1 VIRFAGQRLALGVLV
16 VAGVVV
22 LTFLIARVIPGDPA
36 VTYAGPRASK
46 AQLERTRH
54 QLGLDKSVA
63 VQLGDYVEGIA
74 TGDWGTSYHT
84 KRPVLDDLR
93 TVLPASIE
101 LVTAGLVLA
110 LLVGL
115 PLGLISARYH
125 GGAPDVLVRIASV
138 IGVSMPVFWAAL
150 ILQLVFA
157 QRLGWLPSAGQYDPN
172 LYYSSPLTSYVQM
185 PVVDALVTGN
195 IPVFQSAVSH
205 LILPAAVVA
214 LYPAGLV
221 ARMVRASVLDTLGE
235 SHIRMVRSLGF
246 GDRAIYG
253 RWALRPAMN
262 PVVQVA
268 ALVFAYSLA
277 NTFLVE
283 AVFDWPGL
291 GSYAANSLQSLDTP
305 AVVGVTLIVAI
316 VYVVLNLVV
325 DVAQAA
331 IDPRIRL
338 R

>member
-1 VIRFAGQRLALGVLV
+1 VIRFTAHRLALGVLV
-16 VAGVVV
+16 VVGVVV

-46 AQLERTRH
+46 AQLERTRR
-54 QLGLDKSVA
+54 QLGLEKPVV
-63 VQLGDYVEGIA
+63 VQLGDYLQGI
-74 TGDWGTSYHT
+74 GRGEWGTSYRT
-84 KRPVLDDLR
+84 KRPVLSDLR
-93 TVLPASIE
+93 RALPASIE
-101 LVTAGLVLA
+101 LVTAGLILA
-110 LLVGL
+110 LMIGL
-115 PLGLISARYH
+115 PLGLVSARYH
-125 GGAPDVLVRIASV
+125 GQAPDVLVRFISV
-138 IGVSMPVFWAAL
+138 IGVSLPVFWLAL

-157 QRLGWLPSAGQYDPN
+157 QRLGWLPSAGEYDPN
-172 LYYSSPLTSYVQM
+172 LYYTSPLTSYVQM
-185 PVVDALVTGN
+185 PLVDALLTGN
-195 IPVFQSAVSH
+195 IPVLESAFSH
-205 LILPAAVVA
+205 LILPALVVA
-214 LYPAGLV
+214 VYPAGLL

-246 GDRAIYG
+246 GDRAILG

-262 PVVQVA
+262 PVVQVT

-291 GSYAANSLQSLDTP
+291 GSYAANSLQALDTP

-316 VYVVLNLVV
+316 VYVVLNLIV
-325 DVAQAA
+325 DIAQAF
-331 IDPRIRL
+331 IDPRVRL

>member
-1 VIRFAGQRLALGVLV
+1 VTRFAGQRLALGVLV

-36 VTYAGPRASK
+36 VTYAGPRASQ
-46 AQLERTRH
+46 AQLERTRR
-54 QLGLDKSVA
+54 QLGLDKPVI
-63 VQLGDYVEGIA
+63 VQLGDYLEGIA
-74 TGDWGTSYHT
+74 TGDWGTSYRT

-93 TVLPASIE
+93 TALPASIE
-101 LVTAGLVLA
+101 LVTAGLILA
-110 LLVGL
+110 LVVGL
-115 PLGLISARYH
+115 PLGLVSARYH
-125 GGAPDVLVRIASV
+125 GGVPDILVRIASV

-172 LYYSSPLTSYVQM
+172 LYYTSPLTSYLQM

-195 IPVFQSAVSH
+195 LPVLRSAISH
-205 LILPAAVVA
+205 LVLPAAVVA

-262 PVVQVA
+262 PVVQVT

-316 VYVVLNLVV
+316 VYVALNLIV
-325 DVAQAA
+325 DIAQAA

>member
-1 VIRFAGQRLALGVLV
+1 MIRFAAHRLALGVLV
-16 VAGVVV
+16 VVGVVV

-46 AQLERTRH
+46 AQLAQTRQ
-54 QLGLDKSVA
+54 QLGLDKSLP
-63 VQLGDYVEGIA
+63 VQLADYMKGIA
-74 TGDWGTSYHT
+74 TGDWGTSYRT
-84 KRPVLDDLR
+84 KQPVLSDLR

-101 LVTAGLVLA
+101 LVTAGLFLA
-110 LLVGL
+110 LLIGL
-115 PLGLISARYH
+115 PLGLIAARYH
-125 GGAPDVLVRIASV
+125 GGAPDILVRIFSV
-138 IGVSMPVFWAAL
+138 IGVSMPVFWLAL

-157 QRLGWLPSAGQYDPN
+157 QRLGWLPAAGEYNPN

-185 PVVDALVTGN
+185 PVVDALITGN
-195 IPVFQSAVSH
+195 IPVLESAVSH
-205 LILPAAVVA
+205 LILPALVIAA
-214 LYPAGLV
+214 YPAGLL
-221 ARMVRASVLDTLGE
+221 ARMVRASVLDQLGE
-235 SHIRMVRSLGF
+235 SHIRMTRSLGF
-246 GDRAIYG
+246 GDLAIYG

-262 PVVQVA
+262 PVVQVT

-291 GSYAANSLQSLDTP
+291 GSYAANSLQALDTP
-305 AVVGVTLIVAI
+305 AIVGVTLIVAI
-316 VYVVLNLVV
+316 VYVILNLIV
-325 DVAQAA
+325 DIVQAV

>member
-1 VIRFAGQRLALGVLV
+1 VLV
-16 VAGVVV
+16 VVGVVV

-46 AQLERTRH
+46 AQLERTRR
-54 QLGLDKSVA
+54 QLGLEKPVV
-63 VQLGDYVEGIA
+63 VQLGDYLQGSGRGE
-74 TGDWGTSYHT
+74 WGTSYRT
-84 KRPVLDDLR
+84 KRPVLSDLR
-93 TVLPASIE
+93 RALPASIE
-101 LVTAGLVLA
+101 LVTAGLILA
-110 LLVGL
+110 LMIGL
-115 PLGLISARYH
+115 PLGLVSARYH
-125 GGAPDVLVRIASV
+125 GQAPDVLVRFISV
-138 IGVSMPVFWAAL
+138 IGVSLPVFWLAL

-157 QRLGWLPSAGQYDPN
+157 QRLGWLPSAGEYDPN
-172 LYYSSPLTSYVQM
+172 LYYTSPLTSYVQM
-185 PVVDALVTGN
+185 PLVDALLTGN
-195 IPVFQSAVSH
+195 VPVLESAFSH
-205 LILPAAVVA
+205 LILPALVVA
-214 LYPAGLV
+214 VYPAGLL

-246 GDRAIYG
+246 GDRAILG

-262 PVVQVA
+262 PVVQVT

-291 GSYAANSLQSLDTP
+291 GSYAANSLQALDTP

-316 VYVVLNLVV
+316 VYVVLNLIV
-325 DVAQAA
+325 DIAQAF
-331 IDPRIRL
+331 IDPRVRL

>member
-1 VIRFAGQRLALGVLV
+1 VIRFTAHRLALGVLV
-16 VAGVVV
+16 VVGVVV

-46 AQLERTRH
+46 AQLERTRR
-54 QLGLDKSVA
+54 QLGLEKPVV
-63 VQLGDYVEGIA
+63 VQLGDYLQGI
-74 TGDWGTSYHT
+74 GRGEWGTSYRT
-84 KRPVLDDLR
+84 KRPVLSDLR
-93 TVLPASIE
+93 RALPASIE
-101 LVTAGLVLA
+101 LVTAGLILA
-110 LLVGL
+110 LMIGL
-115 PLGLISARYH
+115 PLGLVSARYH
-125 GGAPDVLVRIASV
+125 GQAPDVLVRFISV
-138 IGVSMPVFWAAL
+138 IGVSLPVFWLAL

-157 QRLGWLPSAGQYDPN
+157 QRLGWLPSAGEYDPN
-172 LYYSSPLTSYVQM
+172 LYYTSPLTSYVQM
-185 PVVDALVTGN
+185 PLVDALLTGN
-195 IPVFQSAVSH
+195 VPVLESAFSH
-205 LILPAAVVA
+205 LILPALVVA
-214 LYPAGLV
+214 VYPAGLL

-246 GDRAIYG
+246 GDRAILG

-262 PVVQVA
+262 PVVQVT

-291 GSYAANSLQSLDTP
+291 GSYAANSLQALDTP

-316 VYVVLNLVV
+316 VYVVLNLIV
-325 DVAQAA
+325 DIAQAF
-331 IDPRIRL
+331 IDPRVRL

>member
-1 VIRFAGQRLALGVLV
+1 MIRFAAHRVALGALV
-16 VAGVVV
+16 VVGVVV

-46 AQLERTRH
+46 AQLERTRR
-54 QLGLDKSVA
+54 QLGLDKPVA
-63 VQLGDYVEGIA
+63 VQLGDYLKGVAEGN
-74 TGDWGTSYHT
+74 WGTSYRT
-84 KRPVLDDLR
+84 KRPVLSDLR
-93 TVLPASIE
+93 TALPASIE
-101 LVTAGLVLA
+101 LVMAGLILA
-110 LLVGL
+110 LVVGV
-115 PLGLISARYH
+115 PLGLVSARFH
-125 GGAPDVLVRIASV
+125 GRAPDVLVRVFSV
-138 IGVSMPVFWAAL
+138 VGVSMPVFWLAL

-157 QRLGWLPSAGQYDPN
+157 QNLGWLPSAGEYDPN
-172 LYYSSPLTSYVQM
+172 LYYTSPLTSYLQM
-185 PVVDALVTGN
+185 PLVDALLTGN
-195 IPVFQSAVSH
+195 LPVLQSAASH
-205 LILPAAVVA
+205 LLLPALVVA
-214 LYPAGLV
+214 AYPAGLL

-246 GDRAIYG
+246 GERAILG

-262 PVVQVA
+262 PVVQVT

-291 GSYAANSLQSLDTP
+291 GSYAANSLQALDTP

-316 VYVVLNLVV
+316 VYVVLNMVV
-325 DVAQAA
+325 DVAQAF